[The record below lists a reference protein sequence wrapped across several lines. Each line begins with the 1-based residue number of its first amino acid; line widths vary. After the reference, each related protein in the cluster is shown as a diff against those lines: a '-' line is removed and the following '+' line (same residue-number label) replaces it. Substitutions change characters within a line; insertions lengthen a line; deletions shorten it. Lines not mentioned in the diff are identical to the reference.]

1 MNAITSFCSNDIYAV
16 LMIFFFYLLN
26 SHFLFFLPVFLL
38 MFLPIFKSG
47 TLRTQMEALRADGA
61 LQLWL
66 VHLAGTF
73 PSGNP
78 GVGIFRAFLWGYS
91 NSPAKIPLS
100 CLEGMLL
107 AATWENCF
115 FFPQVAN
122 THPILWFIIKIT
134 FSHLNMIYVKDT
146 KIARRQRWRTV
157 TIYLDGICLSN
168 DVLNILL
175 FMCLWRLIRRLEL
188 SLSSFHPSASNIR
201 REDRTGD
208 WVQPS
213 MASVLIN
220 HVIKPQ

>member
-1 MNAITSFCSNDIYAV
+1 MGLF
-16 LMIFFFYLLN
+16 N
-26 SHFLFFLPVFLL
+26 SGLYIWLEHFLVEILVLAYLELSSGATQISQQRFLCPVWRECFWLL
-38 MFLPIFKSG
+38 
-47 TLRTQMEALRADGA
+47 
-61 LQLWL
+61 
-66 VHLAGTF
+66 
-73 PSGNP
+73 
-78 GVGIFRAFLWGYS
+78 
-91 NSPAKIPLS
+91 
-100 CLEGMLL
+100 LEK
-107 AATWENCF
+107 TV
-115 FFPQVAN
+115 FFPQIAN

-146 KIARRQRWRTV
+146 KIARRQRWWTV
-157 TIYLDGICLSN
+157 KIYLNGICLSK

-220 HVIKPQ
+220 HVTKPQ